1 MKPVFPY
8 ILKRLTCLALVL
20 FACLLSKA
28 QQQFPYSVVIDTVVG
43 DCFNNCQAVI
53 SLYDAQGNLIQ
64 TDDSLHHPVDS
75 VAYPI
80 SNLQYHYKNQLHN
93 SVFYS
98 DSHILTMDVGT
109 YDIGV
114 SGYVMVPSGAGLVP
128 VLVDTTLYG
137 IVLTSTYTPM
147 SVSMLAVIAQNDQLV
162 NGVWRERY
170 GNRHDLPCGKQ
181 GRVQMKITAGMFP
194 YTVTFIDTQNDTV
207 RQVVFD
213 QPQHNGNDSTYADF
227 RYYYTFDTLSAGT
240 YRIEARDACSYTV
253 VLHHTVLLNNI
264 SFNPPQSYQNNC
276 SDSNTVKFRV
286 NFSFQRGTFNYLND
300 YLASTFQYRFIHTDD
315 TGHSD
320 TTSWRPVNGTTIINS
335 NYGIYCDTLGFA
347 HRYCDL
353 YGHSIKFV
361 NHMQLERERKRVLSG
376 RNHARH
382 LCPEVRLNAQDQ
394 NVFDLVQQQL
404 HLLHLPAALG
414 LYGFRN
420 RTSDKDSNSK

>member
-1 MKPVFPY
+1 MKPGFPY
-8 ILKRLTCLALVL
+8 VKHLTCLALVL
-20 FACLLSKA
+20 FSCLLSKA
-28 QQQFPYSVVIDTVVG
+28 QQPFPYTIVIDTVVG

-53 SLYDAQGNLIQ
+53 SLYDSQGNLIQ

-80 SNLQYHYKNQLHN
+80 SNLQYHYKNQLYN

-98 DSHILTMDVGT
+98 DSHILTMDVGS

-114 SGYVMVPSGAGLVP
+114 SGYVMVTSGTGQVP

-147 SVSMLAVIAQNDQLV
+147 SVSMLAVIAQNNQLV

-194 YTVTFIDTQNDTV
+194 YTVTFINAQNDTV

-264 SFNPPQSYQNNC
+264 SLNTPQSYQNNC

-286 NFSFQRGTFNYLND
+286 NFSFQ
-300 YLASTFQYRFIHTDD
+300 
-315 TGHSD
+315 
-320 TTSWRPVNGTTIINS
+320 
-335 NYGIYCDTLGFA
+335 
-347 HRYCDL
+347 
-353 YGHSIKFV
+353 
-361 NHMQLERERKRVLSG
+361 
-376 RNHARH
+376 
-382 LCPEVRLNAQDQ
+382 
-394 NVFDLVQQQL
+394 
-404 HLLHLPAALG
+404 
-414 LYGFRN
+414 
-420 RTSDKDSNSK
+420 